1 MMKKSNK
8 KGFTLVE
15 LIVVIAIMAILAAV
29 LVPTVTSK
37 IGQANE
43 SSANSTASAIA
54 NSVRTDII
62 SIQSGIFT
70 SLDVLEETTE
80 TTNIITIN
88 GKNFKAQA
96 DVGAGTKGTTEVTVA
111 VGTGTTVGTVTVA
124 TTVSGRRATYTVT
137 LATNGAITVSEP
149 TYDKV

>member
-1 MMKKSNK
+1 
-8 KGFTLVE
+8 
-15 LIVVIAIMAILAAV
+15 MAILAAV

-70 SLDVLEETTE
+70 SLDVLENDETATS
-80 TTNIITIN
+80 NIITIN
-88 GKNFKAQA
+88 GKKFKAQA
-96 DVGAGTKGTTEVTVA
+96 NVGSGTKGTTTVTVA
-111 VGTGTTVGTVTVA
+111 EGTVTVA
-124 TTVSGRRATYTVT
+124 TNVSGRIATYTVT
-137 LATNGAITVSEP
+137 LAADGKITVSDP
-149 TYDKV
+149 VYSRA

>member
-70 SLDVLEETTE
+70 SLDVLEETTD

-96 DVGAGTKGTTEVTVA
+96 DVGAGTKGTTTVTVE
-111 VGTGTTVGTVTVA
+111 TGKVTVA
-124 TTVSGRRATYTVT
+124 TTVSGRTATYTVT
-137 LATNGAITVSEP
+137 LADGKITVSGP
-149 TYDKV
+149 VYSKAS